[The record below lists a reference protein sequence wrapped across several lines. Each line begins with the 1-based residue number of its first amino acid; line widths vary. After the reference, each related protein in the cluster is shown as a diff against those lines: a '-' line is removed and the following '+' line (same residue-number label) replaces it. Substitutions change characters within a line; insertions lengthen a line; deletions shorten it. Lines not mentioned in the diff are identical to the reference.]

1 MINENDIKKVK
12 GLGFLQDKTKEGYF
26 NGRVI
31 TINGILS
38 TNELFAVSECAN
50 KYGNGKVAFTS
61 RMTLEIQG
69 IHYDNINLAIEY
81 LKGYGLSFGGT
92 GDKVRPLTAC
102 KGATCVFGQINSA
115 DITKRLHELY
125 YDGYRSVELPHK
137 FKMAV
142 GGCPNNCIKPDLND
156 VGLIGQ
162 NKPEINKNLC
172 KACKKC
178 QVMECCQMK
187 GSFKD
192 ESGKLEFDYNKCN
205 KCGKC
210 INKCPFKAINSSCS
224 GVKILI
230 GGKWGRV
237 GRPGSDLGDVYSI
250 EEAILIVEKCI
261 LAFKYF
267 AYKKE
272 RFGDMI
278 DRIGFNKVRDFILSN
293 EPLERKEEIINMPFN
308 QKEA

>member
-1 MINENDIKKVK
+1 
-12 GLGFLQDKTKEGYF
+12 
-26 NGRVI
+26 
-31 TINGILS
+31 
-38 TNELFAVSECAN
+38 
-50 KYGNGKVAFTS
+50 
-61 RMTLEIQG
+61 
-69 IHYDNINLAIEY
+69 
-81 LKGYGLSFGGT
+81 
-92 GDKVRPLTAC
+92 
-102 KGATCVFGQINSA
+102 
-115 DITKRLHELY
+115 
-125 YDGYRSVELPHK
+125 
-137 FKMAV
+137 
-142 GGCPNNCIKPDLND
+142 
-156 VGLIGQ
+156 
-162 NKPEINKNLC
+162 
-172 KACKKC
+172 
-178 QVMECCQMK
+178 MK

-237 GRPGSDLGDVYSI
+237 GRPGSDWGDIYTI
-250 EEAILIVEKCI
+250 DEAIKIVEKCI